1 MRLFRKNFDYLCAIE
16 SQKGGKKD
24 ENNRYDL
31 AFCFVGLVG
40 IGRKDL

>member
-1 MRLFRKNFDYLCAIE
+1 MHLFRKNFDYLCAIE

-31 AFCFVGLVG
+31 ALCFVGLVG